1 MVWQTPNDLTGE
13 YTAIM
18 LKHLPAD
25 DLEVQPEDGWL
36 DKSALPS
43 LPSGP
48 QEQRSRSPG
57 PWSVRRAAWSIAC
70 VQHVA
75 RDAVQPRTSSLSVHS
90 GRSVP

>member
-48 QEQRSRSPG
+48 RSS
-57 PWSVRRAAWSIAC
+57 AA
-70 VQHVA
+70 
-75 RDAVQPRTSSLSVHS
+75 
-90 GRSVP
+90 